1 MINSNEQEDRKAE
14 RKKQDEHARAVSA
27 ARKHDREEELTRLH
41 LLATEVGLLM
51 GGKARSAAAGNA
63 WMIVDLSANHELS
76 FYREG
81 DQINVRGRVNGVS
94 YALNVSPRLAPADIV
109 KVINRKSAQKISES
123 EIWSARVG
131 KRNSLP
137 TVAGG

>member
-1 MINSNEQEDRKAE
+1 MINSNEQEDRKAA
-14 RKKQDEHARAVSA
+14 RKKQEERARAVLA
-27 ARKHDREEELTRLH
+27 ARKHDREEELRKLH

-81 DQINVRGRVNGVS
+81 DQISIAGRVNGVS
-94 YALNVSPRLAPADIV
+94 YTLNVSPRLAPADIV
-109 KVINRKSAQKISES
+109 KAIKRKSGIQVDS
-123 EIWSARVG
+123 
-131 KRNSLP
+131 
-137 TVAGG
+137 

>member
-27 ARKHDREEELTRLH
+27 ARKHDREEELRRLH

-81 DQINVRGRVNGVS
+81 DQINIRGRVNGFS
-94 YALNVSPRLAPADIV
+94 YVLNVSPRLALADIV
-109 KVINRKSAQKISES
+109 KAINRKSAAKISES

-137 TVAGG
+137 AVAGG

>member
-1 MINSNEQEDRKAE
+1 MVNSNEKEDRKAA
-14 RKKQDEHARAVSA
+14 RKKQEEHARAVSA
-27 ARKHDREEELTRLH
+27 ARKHDREEELRKLH

-81 DQINVRGRVNGVS
+81 DQINIAGRVNGVS

-109 KVINRKSAQKISES
+109 RAIKRKSGIQVDS
-123 EIWSARVG
+123 
-131 KRNSLP
+131 
-137 TVAGG
+137 

>member
-1 MINSNEQEDRKAE
+1 MITYNEQEDRKAV
-14 RKKQDEHARAVSA
+14 RKKQEERARGVSA
-27 ARKHDREEELTRLH
+27 ARKHDREEELRKLH

-81 DQINVRGRVNGVS
+81 HQLNIPARVNGLPYS
-94 YALNVSPRLAPADIV
+94 LNVSPRLPPADIV
-109 KVINRKSAQKISES
+109 
-123 EIWSARVG
+123 
-131 KRNSLP
+131 
-137 TVAGG
+137 

>member
-1 MINSNEQEDRKAE
+1 MINSNEQEDRKAA
-14 RKKQDEHARAVSA
+14 RKKQEEHARAVSA
-27 ARKHDREEELTRLH
+27 ARKHDREEELRRLH

-51 GGKARSAAAGNA
+51 RGKARSAAAGNA

-137 TVAGG
+137 AVAGG

>member
-51 GGKARSAAAGNA
+51 GER
-63 WMIVDLSANHELS
+63 
-76 FYREG
+76 
-81 DQINVRGRVNGVS
+81 RGR
-94 YALNVSPRLAPADIV
+94 RLRAMP
-109 KVINRKSAQKISES
+109 
-123 EIWSARVG
+123 G
-131 KRNSLP
+131 
-137 TVAGG
+137 